1 MEKGGSIRNFFYDQL
16 RATLAKNDNY
26 TELTSKQLRQ
36 VYAAEIR
43 ELSIGPLAV
52 LERQDKRAYEAKIAD
67 FLLQRYNDSESH
79 YPRVLRFLADRL
91 GVRCFVV
98 FDNVDQHDFGDQQE
112 IFQFAHAFSAKCHA
126 FSLVTMWEETYLRSK
141 KTGGALA
148 AYQSVAYTFPPVS
161 VVDII
166 SRRLEY
172 VVSDIQKGGVARQ
185 LLADQTKADDVSD
198 FLGLVRESI
207 LHDRRRARH
216 FLESISMGNLRRA
229 MEVFSLFL
237 VSGHTDTGKI
247 LGTYRIEHS
256 YLIPLHEFI
265 KSIGLGDYRFY
276 QSELSQVVNLFSIS
290 DESRPSHFTKI
301 RLLEYLYYYRNHTTT
316 FGMGFIRTDAIVD
329 AFLRFGTSDADLNES
344 LRILAAYLL
353 VENDTYESNEL
364 GGAYRV
370 TAAGRYFIRIL
381 MNKFAY
387 LDLVFQDTPIAD
399 RVVFD
404 TVEKLVA
411 SRDLDD
417 RFARVAAFVDYML
430 GEEEREHAAILST
443 SDSIP
448 LRERIIPELRKAFE
462 SDKVF
467 IKKGRKRRE
476 SKAEKT
482 PYEPKV

>member
-1 MEKGGSIRNFFYDQL
+1 
-16 RATLAKNDNY
+16 
-26 TELTSKQLRQ
+26 
-36 VYAAEIR
+36 
-43 ELSIGPLAV
+43 
-52 LERQDKRAYEAKIAD
+52 
-67 FLLQRYNDSESH
+67 
-79 YPRVLRFLADRL
+79 
-91 GVRCFVV
+91 
-98 FDNVDQHDFGDQQE
+98 
-112 IFQFAHAFSAKCHA
+112 
-126 FSLVTMWEETYLRSK
+126 
-141 KTGGALA
+141 
-148 AYQSVAYTFPPVS
+148 
-161 VVDII
+161 
-166 SRRLEY
+166 
-172 VVSDIQKGGVARQ
+172 
-185 LLADQTKADDVSD
+185 
-198 FLGLVRESI
+198 
-207 LHDRRRARH
+207 
-216 FLESISMGNLRRA
+216 
-229 MEVFSLFL
+229 
-237 VSGHTDTGKI
+237 
-247 LGTYRIEHS
+247 
-256 YLIPLHEFI
+256 
-265 KSIGLGDYRFY
+265 
-276 QSELSQVVNLFSIS
+276 
-290 DESRPSHFTKI
+290 
-301 RLLEYLYYYRNHTTT
+301 
-316 FGMGFIRTDAIVD
+316 MGFIRTDAIVD